1 MEAKNINS
9 SKPRNTRTLM
19 GCSVLLLG
27 VPLLLYFGY
36 CWGLW
41 GRHSLLLQYFFQC
54 KCPAASEQAR
64 YPKEA
69 EVIVSACRSWTA
81 ELSPAGSKLYV
92 REKTFGRFSNYL
104 LNFQTNE
111 IIPIKS
117 KATNF
122 DFLNDELLFRSDKD
136 YIQNGGYVL
145 DGNTGIE
152 YPIKTFREIQSSAY
166 VNNYVNTDLLL
177 NAFRE
182 ADKIILL
189 DTTSYPAISLS
200 ADFREHP
207 EHSFVIYF
215 HDIEGTGVHRVE
227 QLLQH
232 NNIYYVY
239 APSPSIWDSYH
250 REVVSPD
257 GKLIAKADGIY
268 LSETNQRIA
277 EGIPNRV
284 LVNGWTN
291 NGYVIYSST
300 YLDPCLFRFGLP
312 MMDDSSCVI
321 VVPQP
326 VLKFKVPDEYWSSN
340 GIQ

>member
-1 MEAKNINS
+1 MEAKIINS
-9 SKPRNTRTLM
+9 SKQRNTRTWI
-19 GCSVLLLG
+19 GCLVLLLAA
-27 VPLLLYFGY
+27 PFLLYFGY

-41 GRHSLLLQYFFQC
+41 GQHSLLLQYYFQC
-54 KCPAASEQAR
+54 KCLVASEQAR
-64 YPKEA
+64 YPKDA
-69 EVIVSACRSWTA
+69 EVIVSACKSWTV
-81 ELSPAGSKLYV
+81 EISPTGSTLYV
-92 REKTFGRFSNYL
+92 REKVFGRFSNYL
-104 LNFQTNE
+104 LNFQSNE

-117 KATNF
+117 NATHF
-122 DFLNDELLFRSDKD
+122 DFLTDELLFRTDKD

-145 DGNTGIE
+145 DADTGIE
-152 YPIKTFREIQSSAY
+152 YSIKTFREIQPNAY
-166 VNNYVNTDLLL
+166 VNNYANTDLLVT
-177 NAFRE
+177 AFRE
-182 ADKIILL
+182 ADQIILL
-189 DTTSYPAISLS
+189 DAASYPAISLS

-215 HDIEGTGVHRVE
+215 HDIEGAGVNRIE
-227 QLLQH
+227 QLLQQ
-232 NNIYYVY
+232 NNIYYAY

-257 GKLIAKADGIY
+257 GKLIAKTDGIY
-268 LSETNQRIA
+268 LAETNQRIV

-300 YLDPCLFRFGLP
+300 YLGPCLFRFSLP

-326 VLKFKVPDEYWSSN
+326 VLKLKVPDEYLSPN